1 MKKIFTTLFA
11 TAAVFCASAAVPTFE
26 VNPGEG
32 TVLENK
38 DQEVTF
44 TFSESV
50 TVTKIGFAS
59 GPLNQRQFAVDSV
72 PQTGKTIKAQILD
85 SYWGKAQDGVISMQ
99 VLCMDVLDAKGDT
112 IMNAD
117 GYPEQFIVNYTYKEA
132 ASGAKFVSVWPAEG
146 EYSAAEMYGTG
157 ADFYFTD
164 EVEMTNA
171 NATAIVTY
179 TDDENEIYVVNIP
192 ADDVWADWNW
202 WTGDYSLSVPM
213 PEVDGLDA
221 EYVVKAVVHL
231 QGIMSNGV
239 AVSVPDVTYTTT
251 TAPQKINKKVNT
263 AGSNLSIIP
272 EKTVGNIYTI
282 SGVLIQENA
291 DLNNITL
298 PKGIYITNGKKIIVK

>member
-59 GPLNQRQFAVDSV
+59 GPLNQRQFSVDETA
-72 PQTGKTIKAQILD
+72 QTGKTIKAQILD

-171 NATAIVTY
+171 NATAIILYETSVEEY
-179 TDDENEIYVVNIP
+179 EVFVP
-192 ADDVWADWNW
+192 AADIWEDWDW
-202 WTGDYSLSVPM
+202 WTGNYALSVPL
-213 PEVDGLDA
+213 PEVEDVTA
-221 EYVVKAVVHL
+221 SEVERITIQL
-231 QGIMSNGV
+231 QGIKSLSG
-239 AVSVPDVTYTTT
+239 ADVSVPTVIYESVSPQRKSAPSTASKIDLNIDSNQVFDVY
-251 TAPQKINKKVNT
+251 
-263 AGSNLSIIP
+263 S
-272 EKTVGNIYTI
+272 I
-282 SGVLIQENA
+282 SGTCVLKSATNAELRNLEN
-291 DLNNITL
+291 
-298 PKGIYITNGKKIIVK
+298 GIYIMNGKKFIVK

>member
-59 GPLNQRQFAVDSV
+59 GPLNQRQFAVDIV

-99 VLCMDVLDAKGDT
+99 VMCMDVLDAKGDT
-112 IMNAD
+112 IKNAD

-171 NATAIVTY
+171 DATAIILY
-179 TDDENEIYVVNIP
+179 ETDFEEYEVLVP
-192 ADDVWADWNW
+192 AADIWEDWDW
-202 WTGDYSLSVPM
+202 WTGNYALSVPL
-213 PEVDGLDA
+213 PEVEDITA
-221 EYVVKAVVHL
+221 SEVERITIQL
-231 QGIMSNGV
+231 QGIKSLSGTN
-239 AVSVPDVTYTTT
+239 VSVPTIIYESVSPQRKASPSTASKLDLNINSNQTFDVY
-251 TAPQKINKKVNT
+251 
-263 AGSNLSIIP
+263 S
-272 EKTVGNIYTI
+272 I
-282 SGVLIQENA
+282 SGACVLKSATNA
-291 DLNNITL
+291 DLKTL
-298 PKGIYITNGKKIIVK
+298 ENGIYIMNGKKFIVK

>member
-1 MKKIFTTLFA
+1 MKKIFTSLFA
-11 TAAVFCASAAVPTFE
+11 LAAVFCASAAVPTFE

-32 TVLENK
+32 SVLENK

-85 SYWGKAQDGVISMQ
+85 SYWGKAQDGIISMQ

-171 NATAIVTY
+171 DATAIILYETAVEEYEVSVPAADIWEDWDWWTGNYALSVPLPEVDGVSANEVECITIQLQGIKTLSGIEVSVPVITY
-179 TDDENEIYVVNIP
+179 DSVSPKRKASPSTASKLDLNINSNQTFDVYSISGTCVLKSATNADLENLENEIY
-192 ADDVWADWNW
+192 
-202 WTGDYSLSVPM
+202 
-213 PEVDGLDA
+213 
-221 EYVVKAVVHL
+221 
-231 QGIMSNGV
+231 IM
-239 AVSVPDVTYTTT
+239 
-251 TAPQKINKKVNT
+251 
-263 AGSNLSIIP
+263 
-272 EKTVGNIYTI
+272 
-282 SGVLIQENA
+282 
-291 DLNNITL
+291 
-298 PKGIYITNGKKIIVK
+298 NGKKFIVK